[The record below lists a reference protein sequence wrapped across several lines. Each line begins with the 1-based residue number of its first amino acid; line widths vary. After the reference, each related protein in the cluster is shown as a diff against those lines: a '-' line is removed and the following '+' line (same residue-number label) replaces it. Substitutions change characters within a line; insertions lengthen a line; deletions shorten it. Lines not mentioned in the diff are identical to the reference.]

1 MKILEMTL
9 PPKKP
14 MQKITTPR
22 EQPVAIAVRK
32 PFHARSFFPAPVFCA
47 TNADTDC
54 ITEDGIS
61 MMNEVSFCATPYP
74 ADGIRP
80 MPLMIELITR
90 KEICTVV
97 SCNAIGTP
105 TFRTF
110 FSSSRSMRQSSFLNS
125 IGRLPFFNTPME
137 AMTEISCARTVAS
150 AAPATSSFSTPTKN
164 RSPAILAAQAM
175 PTNKSGR
182 FALPIP
188 RSTLLMT
195 LYAMMIRIPPEQIR
209 R

>member
-80 MPLMIELITR
+80 MPLMIELIIR

-97 SCNAIGTP
+97 SCSAIGTP

-110 FSSSRSMRQSSFLNS
+110 FSSSWSMRQSSFLNS
-125 IGRLPFFNTPME
+125 IGRLPFFQHTHGGDDRNQL
-137 AMTEISCARTVAS
+137 RQ
-150 AAPATSSFSTPTKN
+150 N
-164 RSPAILAAQAM
+164 RCKRCSRNVQFQH
-175 PTNKSGR
+175 TDE
-182 FALPIP
+182 
-188 RSTLLMT
+188 
-195 LYAMMIRIPPEQIR
+195 EQISGNIGCAGDADE
-209 R
+209 